1 MRGRAQIFCWNE
13 GVVSDILCKN
23 IFVTDLSGSNHLFE
37 ILQTSLTFKNS
48 ENVVKCGCFEKP
60 LRWRAPILSEMKE
73 GCKFSCVKILVFR

>member
-48 ENVVKCGCFEKP
+48 ENVVKSGCFEKF
-60 LRWRAPILSEMKE
+60 LRWRAPIFFQNE
-73 GCKFSCVKILVFR
+73 GRI

>member
-13 GVVSDILCKN
+13 GVVSGILCKN

-48 ENVVKCGCFEKP
+48 ENVIKSGYFEKR
-60 LRWRAPILSEMKE
+60 LRWRSTTFFQTK
-73 GCKFSCVKILVFR
+73 